1 MLVRRGRAR
10 RREVWARHAAS
21 GRVVV
26 VVSFGSVETRLA
38 EGSVPPAVD
47 HAQPREED
55 EKVAAVPVADRVA
68 PRAAV
73 RVVEAAAAADA
84 AELAPGRLELHR
96 RAGALADLQE
106 PVRQPVKRPKPRLRD
121 EAAEARRAGRA
132 RLVLQP
138 PRPGTVLALGAAKV
152 VQEARLVVADSR
164 CGRLRAQVRERLAV
178 ERVRRALDHLV
189 VVGTVLDPDA
199 VNVERVTEVPARVV
213 AELLA

>member
-1 MLVRRGRAR
+1 MVRRGRAL
-10 RREVWARHAAS
+10 RREVWARRAAS

-38 EGSVPPAVD
+38 ERPVPPAVD

-55 EKVAAVPVADRVA
+55 EQVVAVPVADRVA

-96 RAGALADLQE
+96 RAGALADFQE

-132 RLVLQP
+132 GLVLQP
-138 PRPGTVLALGAAKV
+138 PRPGTVTALGAAEIV
-152 VQEARLVVADSR
+152 EEARFVVADSR
-164 CGRLRAQVRERLAV
+164 GGRLRAQVHTRRPGERA
-178 ERVRRALDHLV
+178 
-189 VVGTVLDPDA
+189 
-199 VNVERVTEVPARVV
+199 
-213 AELLA
+213 